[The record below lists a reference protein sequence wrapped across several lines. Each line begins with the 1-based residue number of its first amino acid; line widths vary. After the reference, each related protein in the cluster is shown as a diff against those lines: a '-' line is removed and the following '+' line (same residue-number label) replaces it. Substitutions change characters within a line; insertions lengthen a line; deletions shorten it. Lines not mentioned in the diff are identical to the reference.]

1 MSDLATKLK
10 QGQNLSF
17 EDSKSLFSDLMEGK
31 HAENQIIEILEAL
44 IKKGETKDELAGG
57 IGYFTSYGEFDT
69 CIALRT
75 ALIKNKKFYVQ
86 AGAGVVA
93 DSKPEKEYAE
103 TVNKAKALMR
113 AVD

>member
-1 MSDLATKLK
+1 MSEVVTKLK

-17 EDSKSLFSDLMEGK
+17 EDGKSLFSNLMEGK
-31 HAENQIIEILEAL
+31 HEETQIIEILE
-44 IKKGETKDELAGG
+44 
-57 IGYFTSYGEFDT
+57 
-69 CIALRT
+69 

-86 AGAGVVA
+86 AGAGIVA